1 MVVTLFRRAYSKV
14 WKFGQFK
21 KNPTHHE
28 FVPLFILR
36 SLGGSDV
43 LAHPEGKNVE
53 SVKQIE
59 SILVT

>member
-1 MVVTLFRRAYSKV
+1 MSAA
-14 WKFGQFK
+14 WKFGKWK
-21 KNPTHHE
+21 KNPTYHE

-59 SILVT
+59 SNLVTRVRLHKG